1 MSMIVSGC
9 LSMSQCPIYTFK
21 SRNTY
26 PKVIIRHD
34 ALFDAKILAHEVG
47 HILGAGHE
55 RLDPLDKNI
64 SG

>member
-1 MSMIVSGC
+1 
-9 LSMSQCPIYTFK
+9 MSQCPIYTFK